1 MAMFLIRSVSV
12 LTRKKKYFSIF
23 FYLFQIAAGKIVRN
37 KDSGVGMIMN
47 LRKIANH
54 PLLIRNHFDVH
65 QVRQLARILKKDASH
80 EKAVEKF
87 IAEDLSVM
95 SDFDIHKTCLAYRV
109 SIIWMVQNGC

>member
-1 MAMFLIRSVSV
+1 ML
-12 LTRKKKYFSIF
+12 
-23 FYLFQIAAGKIVRN
+23 
-37 KDSGVGMIMN
+37 MN

-54 PLLIRNHFDVH
+54 PLLIRNHFDEG
-65 QVRQLARILKKDASH
+65 QVRQLAKLLKKDASH

-109 SIIWMVQNGC
+109 SIYSYLQKNLCQKLNGPK